1 MEPLISSVLS
11 YDVILLFMCLYLAYK
26 GCLQLSHL
34 TSMLSKSSQ
43 SFQIATKSGIV
54 TEPYYVQRQKLE
66 PWAKKKTGS
75 PPPSPQPCRDEG
87 LRCSSG
93 NLWDESEMTT
103 GKS

>member
-66 PWAKKKTGS
+66 PWAKKKRQAPHRPRHSLVGMRGS
-75 PPPSPQPCRDEG
+75 GVAQVTCG
-87 LRCSSG
+87 M
-93 NLWDESEMTT
+93 NL
-103 GKS
+103 K